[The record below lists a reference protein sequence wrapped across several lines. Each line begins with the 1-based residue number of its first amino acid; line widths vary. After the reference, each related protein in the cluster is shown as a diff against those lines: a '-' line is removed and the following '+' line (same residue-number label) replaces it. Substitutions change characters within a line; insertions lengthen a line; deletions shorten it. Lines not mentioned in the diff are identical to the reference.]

1 MRIAIVGAGIS
12 GLTAAHELHPHHEIT
27 VFEAGAKVGGH
38 TNTISVSRDDGE
50 WDVDTGFI
58 VFNDRNYP
66 NFTALLAQ
74 LGVAWQPSE
83 MSFSVA
89 ATDYDFEFSGTPRGL
104 FGQRSNLTRPWFLR
118 MVREYRRFNNDALDL
133 LQTGDSTTSLGHFLE
148 QRGYSQP
155 FIDRLLVPQASA
167 VWSADPRQMW
177 SFPAGFL
184 CEFFDNHGM
193 LALSK
198 RPKWRT
204 VNCGSQRY
212 VDALIAPLRDRI
224 LTSAP
229 VVAIER
235 HDDGVEVMVAGAEPL
250 RFDEVVIAT
259 HSDQALAMLSDP
271 SAAEVEILSAIP
283 YEPNEAVL
291 HTDRSLLPRRRRVW
305 SSWNYHLLD
314 EPTGKT
320 TVTYHMNTLQS
331 LSAPHEFCVT
341 LNQNQRID
349 PAKIVRTISY
359 SHPVFTPD
367 GTAAQ
372 ARRAEISGVNRTHYC
387 GAYWGWGF
395 HEDGVVSALNVTRA
409 LTQAPQPQP
418 VVA

>member
-1 MRIAIVGAGIS
+1 MRIAIVGAGIA
-12 GLTAAHELHPHHEIT
+12 GLTAAHELHRLHDIT
-27 VFEAGAKVGGH
+27 VFESGPKVGGH
-38 TNTISVSRDDGE
+38 TNTISVQTGDGQ

-66 NFTALLAQ
+66 NFTALLQ
-74 LGVAWQPSE
+74 RLGVEWQSSE

-89 ATDYDFEFSGTPRGL
+89 ADDHDFEYSGTPRGL
-104 FGQRSNLTRPWFLR
+104 FAQRSNLARPWFLR
-118 MVREYRRFNNDALDL
+118 MVREYRRFNTDAQDL
-133 LQTGDSTTSLGHFLE
+133 LRTGDVTTSLGHFLE

-184 CEFFDNHGM
+184 CAFFDNHGM
-193 LALSK
+193 LALSQ

-204 VNCGSQRY
+204 VTGGSQRY

-224 LTSAP
+224 HCSAP
-229 VVAIER
+229 VVAISR
-235 HDDGVEVMVAGAEPL
+235 DDDGVDITIAGAEPQ
-250 RFDEVVIAT
+250 RFDEVVIAA
-259 HSDQALAMLSDP
+259 HSDQALAMLCDP

-291 HTDRSLLPRRRRVW
+291 HTDRALLPRRRRVW
-305 SSWNYHLLD
+305 SSWNYHLL
-314 EPTGKT
+314 ESPTGKT

-341 LNQNQRID
+341 LNQSQRID
-349 PAKIVRTISY
+349 PDKIVRTISY
-359 SHPVFTPD
+359 AHPVFTPD
-367 GTAAQ
+367 GIAAQ
-372 ARRAEISGVNRTHYC
+372 ARRAEISGLNRTHYC

-395 HEDGVVSALNVTRA
+395 HEDGVVSALDVTRA
-409 LTQAPQPQP
+409 LTRGRTGEP
-418 VVA
+418 VAA